1 MPRRKKPQLK
11 STDNS
16 SIESETSIELSA
28 EYRGPLPMPAHF
40 DQYERTLPGAAE
52 RILAMGESEQKSRH
66 KTQSANLGLERFKTT
81 WGFVG
86 WGLTLGATVYL
97 GYLGETI
104 VAAILG
110 SGIGLSGIARIL
122 RAVIGRDE

>member
-1 MPRRKKPQLK
+1 
-11 STDNS
+11 
-16 SIESETSIELSA
+16 
-28 EYRGPLPMPAHF
+28 
-40 DQYERTLPGAAE
+40 
-52 RILAMGESEQKSRH
+52 MGESEQKSRH
-66 KTQSANLGLERFKTT
+66 KTQGDSFGLERFKTI

-97 GYLGETI
+97 GHIGETI

-122 RAVIGRDE
+122 KAVLGRDD